1 MWQEVGLIHHKYSP
15 RQKGHHAMT
24 KILRFLLCLEKTVIE
39 GARFNGDSIVVAVR
53 PHKREMH
60 RCPECGRRCAAYDR
74 SGSPRSWRALD
85 LGTVMCFLE
94 FRMERVECP
103 EHGVLAC
110 RVPWA
115 RHGSWFTRE
124 FEDQVAW
131 LATHCSRA
139 AVAQLMRIDWK
150 TVGPVCRRVSDDLEA
165 ARGGSRFDGLRRI
178 GIDETSYKKGHKYMT
193 VVVDHERNRV
203 VWACKGHGKAQ
214 LNAFF
219 DLLTDEQRAA
229 VEVVT
234 ADGATW
240 IADVVGARCPNA
252 ERVMDPFH
260 VVSWATGALDE
271 LRRQAWRDARKD
283 KSAEGRAAAKGVK
296 GSKYAL
302 LRNPEDLTERQAASL
317 EALARSDRRL
327 YRGYLLKEGLRDV
340 YKAADAGE
348 ARTRL
353 ELWLARACRCR
364 IPEFVELSRKVRRRK
379 DAIVR
384 AVELNISNA
393 RIESMNNKI
402 KLTIRMGYG
411 FRNIDNLIAL
421 VMLRCSDLQPQLP
434 GRIAA

>member
-1 MWQEVGLIHHKYSP
+1 MI
-15 RQKGHHAMT
+15 

-39 GARFNGDSIVVAVR
+39 GARFDGNSIVVAVR
-53 PHKREMH
+53 PHKREMR
-60 RCPECGRRCAAYDR
+60 RCPECGRRCAVYDR
-74 SGSPRSWRALD
+74 SGTPRSWRTLD
-85 LGTVMCFLE
+85 LGTMMCFLE
-94 FRMERVECP
+94 YGMERVECP

-115 RHGSWFTRE
+115 RHGSWFTRG

-131 LATHCSRA
+131 LMTHCNRTV
-139 AVAQLMRIDWK
+139 VAQLMRIDWK
-150 TVGPVCRRVSDDLEA
+150 TVGPVCRRVADDLEA

-178 GIDETSYKKGHKYMT
+178 GVDETSYKKGHKYMT

-203 VWACKGHGKAQ
+203 VWACEGHGKAQ

-229 VEVVT
+229 IEVVT

-240 IADVVGARCPNA
+240 IADAVGARCPNA

-260 VVSWATGALDE
+260 VVSWATSALDE
-271 LRRQAWRDARKD
+271 LRKQAWREANAKAKAAPKRERGRPRAGEEANPEKKAAR
-283 KSAEGRAAAKGVK
+283 EIK
-296 GSKYAL
+296 GSRLSL
-302 LRNPEDLTERQAASL
+302 LKNPEDLTDRQAASL
-317 EALARSDRRL
+317 DAVARSDKRL

-348 ARTRL
+348 ARERL
-353 ELWLARACRCR
+353 ESWLSWACRCR
-364 IPEFVELSRKVRRRK
+364 IPEFVGLSKKVRRRK

-384 AVELNISNA
+384 AVELGISNA

-411 FRNIDNLIAL
+411 FRNMDNLIAL
-421 VMLRCSDLQPQLP
+421 IMLRCSDLQPQLP
-434 GRIAA
+434 GRMAA

>member
-1 MWQEVGLIHHKYSP
+1 MS
-15 RQKGHHAMT
+15 
-24 KILRFLLCLEKTVIE
+24 KILRFLLRLEKTVIE
-39 GARFNGDSIVVAVR
+39 GVRLDGDRVVVAVR
-53 PHKREMH
+53 PYKSEMR
-60 RCPECGRRCAAYDR
+60 RCPECGRRRPVHDR

-85 LGTVMCFLE
+85 LGTVTCFLE
-94 FRMERVECP
+94 YRMERVRCP

-115 RHGSWFTRE
+115 RHGSWFTRA

-131 LATHCSRA
+131 LMTHCSRTV
-139 AVAQLMRIDWK
+139 VAQLMRIDWK
-150 TVGPVCRRVSDDLEA
+150 TVGPVCKRVAGDLEA
-165 ARGGSRFDGLRRI
+165 ARGGSRFDGLRRL

-219 DLLTDEQRAA
+219 DLLTEEQRAT

-240 IADVVGARCPNA
+240 IADVVEERCPNA

-260 VVSWATGALDE
+260 VVSWATSALDE
-271 LRRQAWRDARKD
+271 LRKQAWRKASAKAKAAPKRGRGRPRAGEEANPERKAAR
-283 KSAEGRAAAKGVK
+283 EIK
-296 GSKYAL
+296 GSRYPL
-302 LRNPEDLTERQAASL
+302 LKNPEDLTERQAASL
-317 EALARSDRRL
+317 EAIARSDKRL

-340 YKAADAGE
+340 YKAAGADE
-348 ARTRL
+348 ARARL
-353 ELWLARACRCR
+353 GSWLSWACRCR
-364 IPEFVELSRKVRRRK
+364 IPEFVELSKKVRKRK

-384 AVELNISNA
+384 AVELGISNA

-402 KLTIRMGYG
+402 KLTVRMGYG

-434 GRIAA
+434 GRMAA